1 MTGLDDAPGSAA
13 RSGVG
18 RSVST
23 WLVDG
28 LGVDGARV
36 DIEVVDG
43 VVAAI
48 EPAGTQPRRD
58 GGVDLDGRLVIPS
71 LVEPHAHLDKAL
83 TADRVPNPAGDLMG
97 AIDGWI
103 AAARAGE
110 FTPADTEVRA
120 TQAMEA
126 LLFSGVTRIRTHV
139 NVGRDDSIDALRALQ
154 RAAQGFDG
162 LIDVEIV
169 ALTASPMTG
178 VDGADNR
185 TALLRAVEA
194 GVDLI
199 GGCPHLDADPV
210 RMIDDVLAIATDAG
224 RGLDLH
230 VDETLEVDVLTLET
244 LAQRVIETGFSL
256 PVTASHCVSLGM
268 QPPEVQSRIAAVVAE
283 AGITVVTLP
292 QTNLFLQGREHTHA
306 VPRGLTA
313 IGALVDAGV
322 SVVGGGDN
330 VEDPFNLLG
339 RSDPLE
345 TAALL
350 VMAGHLRPEAA
361 LAMVVAAPGE
371 QTAGVDDPLT
381 LRVGAAADLVALDAT
396 SVRGAI
402 ARAPA
407 DRMVLRGG
415 VVVAETHLQ
424 RRTIR

>member
-1 MTGLDDAPGSAA
+1 MAGLDHDPAASVRGPGSP
-13 RSGVG
+13 STP
-18 RSVST
+18 T
-23 WLVDG
+23 WLLDG
-28 LGVDGARV
+28 LGADGTRV
-36 DIEVVDG
+36 DVEVVDG
-43 VVAAI
+43 VVTTI
-48 EPAGTQPRRD
+48 EPAGSTPGRE
-58 GGVDLDGRLVIPS
+58 GGLDLDGRLVIPA
-71 LVEPHAHLDKAL
+71 LVETHAHLDKAL

-110 FTPADTEVRA
+110 FTPADTEMRA
-120 TQAMEA
+120 AQAMEA
-126 LLFSGVTRIRTHV
+126 LLFSGVTRVRTHV
-139 NVGRDDSIDALRALQ
+139 NVGRDDSIESLRSLQ
-154 RAAQGFDG
+154 RAAQRFDG

-178 VDGADNR
+178 GDGADNR
-185 TALLRAVEA
+185 TALLRAIEA

-199 GGCPHLDADPV
+199 GGCPHLDSDPV
-210 RMIDDVLAIATDAG
+210 LMIDDVLAIATDAG

-230 VDETLEVDVLTLET
+230 VDETLEIDVLTLET

-268 QPPEVQSRIAAVVAE
+268 QPPEVQSRVARVVAE
-283 AGITVVTLP
+283 ANISVVTLP
-292 QTNLFLQGREHTHA
+292 QTNLFLQGREYTHG

-313 IGALVDAGV
+313 IRALVDAGV

-350 VMAGHLRPEAA
+350 VMAGHLRPEEA
-361 LAMVVAAPGE
+361 LVMVVAAPGE
-371 QTAGVDDPLT
+371 HRPGADDPLT
-381 LRVGAAADLVALDAT
+381 LRVGAVADLVALDAA

-402 ARAPA
+402 ARAPV
-407 DRMVLRGG
+407 DRLVLRGG
-415 VVVAETHLQ
+415 AVVAETHLQ
-424 RRTIR
+424 RRVNR